1 MRRHRNALDPLEK
14 NTLKKSTF
22 PKNESAAFIH
32 LTISMIMKGQTQK
45 LFIKKKKKKS
55 QMHTRRVRQSHEMNS
70 SEMDLFLC
78 EL

>member
-45 LFIKKKKKKS
+45 LFIKKKEKKKAKCIP
-55 QMHTRRVRQSHEMNS
+55 E
-70 SEMDLFLC
+70 
-78 EL
+78 ELDKVMR